1 MAAWGD
7 SAVLTLRYR
16 STAFFLK
23 ETLSERVSY
32 GGCLRLALRDKIAL
46 VRLQKIAV
54 EFWMPKLGGSSKSSP
69 LVVKTLLAGFHIHTN
84 KLF

>member
-1 MAAWGD
+1 VPNVSCSTWSEVKAAAWGD

-46 VRLQKIAV
+46 VLLTENRCRILDAQAWREFKII
-54 EFWMPKLGGSSKSSP
+54 SISR
-69 LVVKTLLAGFHIHTN
+69 
-84 KLF
+84 